1 VQNIINFRM
10 DSSKDV
16 KIPEDRVGVLI
27 GKEGSVKKQIE
38 KTFRAKIEINSDGL
52 VLMTGKDSLDLYTCE
67 KVIKAIGRG
76 FNPEIALLLK
86 NEDYDFELVNINDYT
101 KSQNDF
107 DRLRGRVI
115 GKEGASR
122 DLIEKKTQTYIVI
135 YGKTVGIIGKLE
147 MVEIAFNAVEMLLKG
162 ARHPTVFNYIDKELR
177 KKVKGVIF

>member
-1 VQNIINFRM
+1 M
-10 DSSKDV
+10 DNSKDV

-38 KTFRAKIEINSDGL
+38 KAFNAKLDISSDGL
-52 VLMTGKDSLDLYTCE
+52 VLMSGKNSLDLYICE

-86 NEDYDFELVNINDYT
+86 NDDYDFELININDYAR
-101 KSQNDF
+101 SSSNDL

-115 GKEGASR
+115 GKDGASR
-122 DLIEKKTQTYIVI
+122 DLIEKKTQTYIII

-147 MVEIAFNAVEMLLKG
+147 MVALAFNAIDMLLKG
-162 ARHPTVFNYIDKELR
+162 ARHPSVFGYIDRELR
-177 KKVKGVIF
+177 KKINGDMF

>member
-1 VQNIINFRM
+1 MLN
-10 DSSKDV
+10 SKDV

-38 KTFRAKIEINSDGL
+38 KVFNAKLKIDSEGL
-52 VLMTGKDSLDLYTCE
+52 VLMMGKDSLDLYVCE

-86 NEDYDFELVNINDYT
+86 DEEYDFDLININDYS
-101 KSQNDF
+101 KGSSNDL

-115 GKEGASR
+115 GKEGASK
-122 DLIEKKTQTYIVI
+122 DLIEKKTNTYIVV

-147 MVEIAFNAVEMLLKG
+147 MVELSFNAVEMLLKG
-162 ARHPTVFNYIDKELR
+162 ARHSTVFNYIDKALR
-177 KKVKGVIF
+177 KKVRGVVF

>member
-1 VQNIINFRM
+1 MI
-10 DSSKDV
+10 SSKDV

-27 GKEGSVKKQIE
+27 GKGGSVKKKIE
-38 KTFRAKIEINSDGL
+38 KEFNAKLEISPDGL
-52 VLMTGKDSLDLYTCE
+52 VLMTGKDSLELYTCE
-67 KVIKAIGRG
+67 KVVKAIGRG

-101 KSQNDF
+101 RSVSSDL

-115 GKEGASR
+115 GKDGASR

-135 YGKTVGIIGKLE
+135 YGKTIGIIGKLE
-147 MVEIAFNAVEMLLKG
+147 MVEIAFDAIGMLLKG